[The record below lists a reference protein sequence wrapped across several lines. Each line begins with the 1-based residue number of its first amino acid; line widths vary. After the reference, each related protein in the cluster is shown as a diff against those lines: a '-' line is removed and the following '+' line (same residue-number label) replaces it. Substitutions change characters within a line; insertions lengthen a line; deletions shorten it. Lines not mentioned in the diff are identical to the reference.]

1 MGRRDRMSEGRKG
14 SGHTNPADSFGRLT
28 NATRLEMLRV
38 LAAADPPL
46 EYTELFERV
55 SVTDSGQFNYHLRQ
69 LVDEYVTKSERG
81 YDLTQPG
88 RRAADL
94 LATNSLQ
101 SGASRRFER
110 IDSRCG
116 CCGATAVEIGYR
128 EGEGVVRCPDCERRL
143 AGFDFPPAAATA
155 YSLEEFV
162 DAFARRTRA
171 YFGLADDGVC
181 PFCAH
186 SVSFEIRLSAARRPD
201 DVPAVG
207 TCVECPAGIRAPIGL
222 LLSTRT
228 RILSAFAD
236 AGVNVRQRPF
246 WELDWCTLDA
256 PEISRTDPLAV
267 ELEIEIDDGSAVAVV
282 DSDLELL
289 EFRT

>member
-1 MGRRDRMSEGRKG
+1 MGRRDRTSEESDDGG
-14 SGHTNPADSFGRLT
+14 GTTPEDSFGRLT
-28 NATRLEMLRV
+28 NTTRLEILRT
-38 LAAADPPL
+38 LATGDTPL
-46 EYTELFERV
+46 DYTDLFERV

-69 LVDEYVTKSERG
+69 LVDEYVDKAERG
-81 YDLTQPG
+81 YALTQSG
-88 RRAADL
+88 RQAANL

-101 SGASRRFER
+101 GGTSRQFRR

-116 CCGATAVEIGYR
+116 GCGSAAVEIGYR
-128 EGEGVVRCPDCERRL
+128 EGEGIVRCPDCDRQL
-143 AGFDFPPAAATA
+143 ARFDFPPAAATA

-171 YFGLADDGVC
+171 YFGLADDGIC

-186 SVSFEIRLSAARRPD
+186 SLSFEIRPSAATRPD

-207 TCVECPAGIRAPIGL
+207 TCTECPAGIRAPIGL
-222 LLSTRT
+222 LLSTRA

-236 AGVNVRQRPF
+236 VGVNLRETPF

-256 PEISRTDPLAV
+256 PEIRRTDPLAV
-267 ELEIEIDDGSAVAVV
+267 ELDVEIAGQSTRVVV
-282 DSDLELL
+282 DSEAEIL
-289 EFRT
+289 EFDR